1 MTSKTKIVVMSVE
14 ELENLIERVVE
25 KTLEKKGQ
33 IPRNWLNQNEA
44 CEYLRV
50 SRSTLYVLEATGDLT
65 VYRNG
70 KNVRYLISDLDNVFF
85 KKS

>member
-1 MTSKTKIVVMSVE
+1 MTSKTKIVVMSEE
-14 ELENLIERVVE
+14 ELENLIERVAE
-25 KTLEKKGQ
+25 KTLEKKGK

-50 SRSTLYVLEATGDLT
+50 SRSTLYVLEATGDLI